1 MAEKW
6 SIQGEYLENCNCDV
20 LCPCIHSGMQAKPTE
35 GTCDVPLLFHIGRG
49 NYGDVRL
56 DGLNVMNL
64 LHTPGPMGEGNWSV
78 ALYIDERTDDRQREA
93 LEGIFSGQVGGP
105 MAAIAPL
112 ITNFLGVKFV
122 PIEYRSEGKKRGG
135 SIPDILDM
143 EVEAITGADS
153 EEPIWIDN
161 APHPASTRLAV
172 ARSTKGKYTDHGF
185 NWDNTGKNG
194 HYATIEWAGP

>member
-6 SIQGEYLENCNCDV
+6 SIQGEYFENCNCEV
-20 LCPCIHSGMQAKPTE
+20 LCPCIHSGMQAMPKD
-35 GTCDVPLLFHIGRG
+35 GHCDVPLLFHIDEGR
-49 NYGDVRL
+49 YGDVEL
-56 DGLNVMNL
+56 NGLNVVSVL
-64 LHTPGPMGEGNWSV
+64 QTPGPMAEGNGTV
-78 ALYIDERTDDRQREA
+78 ALYVDERADDKQREA
-93 LEGIFSGQVGGP
+93 LAAIFSGEAGGP
-105 MAAIAPL
+105 MGALASL
-112 ITNFLGVKFV
+112 ITNILGVKYV

-153 EEPIWIDN
+153 EEPIWLDN

-172 ARSTKGKYTDHGF
+172 AKSTRGTFTDYGLK
-185 NWDNTGKNG
+185 WDNSGRNG